1 MLKIVI
7 RRVIPDKE
15 LKLRDWLAE
24 LNSRSDEV
32 RATFECETTRGE
44 MAYIVP
50 GEDGP
55 LLIYAMEAEGFEQ
68 AAKAYFNSDHGIDS
82 EHRALMD
89 ECLGDSL
96 GLSPLYNVRLHS

>member
-7 RRVIPDKE
+7 RKVIPDKE
-15 LKLRDWLAE
+15 LKLRNWLAE

-32 RATFECETTRGE
+32 LATFKCEGTRGE

-55 LLIYAMEAEGFEQ
+55 LLVYAMEAEGLEQ
-68 AAKAYFNSDHGIDS
+68 AAKAYSSSDHGIDS

-96 GLSPLYNVRLHS
+96 GLSPSYNVRLHS

>member
-7 RRVIPDKE
+7 RKVIPDKE
-15 LKLRDWLAE
+15 QKLRNWLAE
-24 LNSRSDEV
+24 LNLRSDEV
-32 RATFECETTRGE
+32 RATFECESTRGE

-68 AAKAYFNSDHGIDS
+68 AAKAYFSSDHDIDS
-82 EHRALMD
+82 EHRALMN

-96 GLSPLYNVRLHS
+96 GLSPLYNVHLHS